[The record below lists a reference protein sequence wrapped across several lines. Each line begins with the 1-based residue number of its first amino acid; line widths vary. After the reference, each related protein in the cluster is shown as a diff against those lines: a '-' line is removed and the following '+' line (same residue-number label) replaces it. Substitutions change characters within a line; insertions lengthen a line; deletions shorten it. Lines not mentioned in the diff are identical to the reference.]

1 MSENKLKKKKNNWSE
16 SEKQKLRSLYSNISI
31 SNIMKIINRSEDS
44 IRNMAFRLKLKKYK
58 NNKNEKYNWSE
69 SEDNIL
75 FNLHKIYGNNWRKI
89 SNILF
94 EISIKNNIIRSE
106 SSIRNRLNRIKKNNL
121 LNNYNQYEIRNTENI
136 TKLINIL

>member
-1 MSENKLKKKKNNWSE
+1 
-16 SEKQKLRSLYSNISI
+16 
-31 SNIMKIINRSEDS
+31 MKIINRSEDS

-121 LNNYNQYEIRNTENI
+121 LNNYNKYEIRNTENI